1 MRYLQVLLVMCAI
14 VFFAA
19 CVDEKVKDKNVT
31 FEVTKNESNITKEV
45 MQVDLEKL
53 KLLARDN
60 NDFGFKL
67 FAEMKNSE
75 QKNILI
81 SPFSLSEAL
90 AMTYLGSDEDTKSEI
105 SKVMNF
111 KGNDKLFHGSFNALD
126 TVLNKSRPDNTL
138 KTVNALWFDKSYE
151 VNESF
156 TKELQKNYGNKLK
169 SMDFKHQLQSSIAEI
184 NTWIEK
190 NSNGTLKNTLNKN
203 GIDKNVQLILTNVV
217 YFKAGWMNE
226 FYKESTTQEK
236 FYALNGTVQDVSM
249 LNNEY
254 EMLYAENKDFQS
266 VTLDY
271 SGGDSSMVILL
282 SKQGRFE
289 KVMKNLKSNYQ
300 LANELSK
307 LELVNLKLLKMKF
320 STPTYDMKTYFEAMG
335 LVLPFSENANFS
347 LIGSQPLKISDI
359 KHKAFIEID
368 EKGTEASAV
377 TDVEMCVIVEEK
389 ITEPIPKKM
398 HINRDFIFFIKDNQT
413 SQILFMGLIKEIV

>member
-1 MRYLQVLLVMCAI
+1 MKNLQVLLMMCVI
-14 VFFAA
+14 GLFASCA
-19 CVDEKVKDKNVT
+19 DEKVKDKNVT
-31 FEVTKNESNITKEV
+31 FEVSKNESNITKEV
-45 MQVDLEKL
+45 VQVDVEKL

-60 NDFGFKL
+60 NDFAFKL
-67 FAEMKNSE
+67 FAEMKKSE

-90 AMTYLGSDEDTKSEI
+90 AMTYLGSQDDTKSEI
-105 SKVMNF
+105 SRVMNF
-111 KGNDKLFHGSFNALD
+111 NGDDKSFHSGFNALD
-126 TVLNKSRPDNTL
+126 TVLNKSSADNTL
-138 KTVNALWFDKSYE
+138 KTNNALWFDKSYE

-156 TKELQKNYGNKLK
+156 TKDLQKNYGNTLK
-169 SMDFKHQLQSSIAEI
+169 SMDFKNQLQSSITEI

-203 GIDKNVQLILTNVV
+203 GIDKNMQLILTNVI
-217 YFKAGWMNE
+217 YFKANWMNE
-226 FYKESTTQEK
+226 FYVEATTKEK

-254 EMLYAENKDFQS
+254 EMLYAQNKDFQS

-271 SGGDSSMVILL
+271 IGGDSSMVILL
-282 SKQGRFE
+282 PKQGRFE

-307 LELVNLKLLKMKF
+307 LELVNLKLPKMKF
-320 STPTYDMKTYFEAMG
+320 STPTYDMKTYFEDMG
-335 LVLPFSENANFS
+335 LVSPFSENANFS
-347 LIGSQPLKISDI
+347 LIGSQPLKIDTI

-377 TDVEMCVIVEEK
+377 TVILEANATEAN
-389 ITEPIPKKM
+389 ITESIPKKM
-398 HINRDFIFFIKDNQT
+398 HINRDFIFFIKNNQT